1 MKLINHIDINA
12 KKASKEQLFWSAVNL
27 KARAVKSLHEFEKR
41 GIETKETN
49 LLKNRMASNP
59 DLFNQKM
66 SLNMSRQDIQKL
78 YDTYRDYTATYYN
91 DEWKIN
97 KSSTV
102 SGYNQVREETAKRLG
117 FDDYAQWTEKQRG
130 DLWETIQK
138 IKDMKDSNYWNL
150 GSEHAQRII
159 TSEVTKGNY
168 DINNINDILRDIY
181 TGVRDDKGNIIEEIE
196 EENDDDLP
204 FYE

>member
-12 KKASKEQLFWSAVNL
+12 SKATKEQLFWSAINL
-27 KARAVKSLHEFEKR
+27 KARAVKSLQNFEKR
-41 GIETKETN
+41 GIETKETK

-66 SLNMSRQDIQKL
+66 SLKMSRQDIQKL
-78 YDTYRDYTATYYN
+78 YSTYRDYTATYYN
-91 DEWKIN
+91 EEWKIN

-102 SGYNQVREETAKRLG
+102 AGYNQVREETAKRLG
-117 FDDYAQWTEKQRG
+117 FDDYAKWTEEQRG

-150 GSEHAQRII
+150 GSEHAQKII
-159 TSEVTKGNY
+159 TSEVAMGNY
-168 DINNINDILRDIY
+168 DINNINKILSDIF
-181 TGVRDDKGNIIEEIE
+181 TGVRDSKGNLIEEVK

-204 FYE
+204 FL